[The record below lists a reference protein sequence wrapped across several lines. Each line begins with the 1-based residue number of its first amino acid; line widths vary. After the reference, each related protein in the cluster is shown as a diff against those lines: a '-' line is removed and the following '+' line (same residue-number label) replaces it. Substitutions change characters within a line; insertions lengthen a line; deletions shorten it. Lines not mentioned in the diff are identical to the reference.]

1 MHMDTEYAPLILQA
15 VHFPG
20 GKVSFVAEMNFLP
33 DSMKER
39 INCYRVLDDDGRTIS
54 GSRFQEVHCCSPHH
68 FEKFSANML

>member
-39 INCYRVLDDDGRTIS
+39 YTAARRTILRNSLQTS
-54 GSRFQEVHCCSPHH
+54 GT
-68 FEKFSANML
+68 ANLR